1 MVGAMDE
8 VVAGLGT
15 AVAPGTQTLLL
26 IPVLVSTN
34 DCEGIALWGTWG
46 ILVGVSG
53 IFYSQLF
60 HVANFEGLGDVAV
73 LRK

>member
-1 MVGAMDE
+1 MHFVCSFAQNISHVVGAMDE

-34 DCEGIALWGTWG
+34 DCEGIDLWGT
-46 ILVGVSG
+46 
-53 IFYSQLF
+53 
-60 HVANFEGLGDVAV
+60 
-73 LRK
+73 